1 MQPALRPQAPRRRVL
16 VLTLGVFA
24 LLASAAP
31 VGAVEPIDSSD
42 PVPVFRRRP
51 PPEPTEAPTP
61 SPAASPA
68 PSPTPT
74 PSVARA
80 LDPSAPGYDV
90 SWPQCG
96 DPLPEAISFAI
107 VGVNGGRVYSPNPC
121 LGIGEDD
128 SQLEWAGPQ
137 ADLYLNTGNPGP
149 DRSGYWPLG
158 QAAQLECDTAASP
171 GADTADCAYLY
182 GWNAAADSYRIAL
195 EAFIGLGWA
204 EPDADRVPGERT
216 WWLDV
221 EVANTWRLDWSLNV
235 AMLQGAVDYLESMEV
250 SEVGFYSTPLLWWQ
264 VTGGTDAFADYP
276 AWHGGAS
283 DQAEADEW
291 CAADSFTGGEIRIVQ
306 WIENGLDHNYRCP
319 PAPDSLRASP

>member
-1 MQPALRPQAPRRRVL
+1 MPAFRTGPLRRRVL

-24 LLASAAP
+24 LLGVAAAP
-31 VGAVEPIDSSD
+31 VAAVEPVDARD
-42 PVPVFRRRP
+42 PAPVLRRGP

-61 SPAASPA
+61 
-68 PSPTPT
+68 TPT
-74 PSVARA
+74 VIPARLA
-80 LDPSAPGYDV
+80 TLDSDAPGYDI

-107 VGVNGGRVYSPNPC
+107 VGVNGGRVYRPNPC

-137 ADLYLNTGNPGP
+137 TDLYLNTGNPGP
-149 DRSGYWPLG
+149 DRSNYWPHG
-158 QAAQLECDTAASP
+158 HAAQRECDTAAHP

-195 EAFIGLGWA
+195 EAFIALEWA

-235 AMLQGAVDYLESMEV
+235 ATLQGAVDYLESMDV
-250 SEVGFYSTPLLWWQ
+250 TEVGFYSTPLLWWR
-264 VTGGTDAFADYP
+264 VTGGTDAFADNP
-276 AWHGGAS
+276 AWHAGAL
-283 DQAEADEW
+283 DQAEAEGQCDDD
-291 CAADSFTGGEIRIVQ
+291 AFTGGELRIVQ
-306 WIENGLDHNYRCP
+306 WVENGLDHNHRCP
-319 PAPDSLRASP
+319 PAPDSISESQ